1 MSAPNQYPDDIDWPV
16 TIFLNIILI
25 CLVVGM
31 CFLLKRAN
39 RLIPNRFSFP
49 LVTRQGGIQL
59 GQDEERGLMSGYSDD
74 EYNDAEV
81 IVDQYH
87 HRDSPQRNEEDEL
100 EARLAEDRVEHT
112 PTTVSPPLQEESGRS

>member
-1 MSAPNQYPDDIDWPV
+1 
-16 TIFLNIILI
+16 
-25 CLVVGM
+25 M

-59 GQDEERGLMSGYSDD
+59 GQDEERALLSEYSDN

-100 EARLAEDRVEHT
+100 EARLAENEFDHT
-112 PTTVSPPLQEESGRS
+112 STTASPQLQEESRQSQYK